1 MTSLMTSRIAS
12 LMAPVIR
19 YDIASD
25 AALGMY
31 VRNLA
36 SPTVT
41 SAAMTRSLIKQG
53 NTNRAVGVTNLNEQS
68 SRSHMLVTLVV
79 LTTNKRTGASQHSA
93 EHSHS
98 PEHSHSAEHSPTKP
112 QMAPLMAAN
121 GLTDGSTDGP
131 TDGSADGSRR
141 RGSARGQAQP
151 RRPRG
156 F

>member
-79 LTTNKRTGASQHSA
+79 LTTNKRTGASQHRA
-93 EHSHS
+93 FTLRRAFTLHRAFTDE
-98 PEHSHSAEHSPTKP
+98 
-112 QMAPLMAAN
+112 AP
-121 GLTDGSTDGP
+121 DGP
-131 TDGSADGSRR
+131 SDGCGW
-141 RGSARGQAQP
+141 P
-151 RRPRG
+151 H
-156 F
+156 

>member
-68 SRSHMLVTLVV
+68 SRSHMLVSLVV
-79 LTTNKRTGASQHSA
+79 LTTNKRTGASQHRRA
-93 EHSHS
+93 FTLRR
-98 PEHSHSAEHSPTKP
+98 A
-112 QMAPLMAAN
+112 
-121 GLTDGSTDGP
+121 STDEAPDGP
-131 TDGSADGSRR
+131 SDGCEW
-141 RGSARGQAQP
+141 P
-151 RRPRG
+151 H
-156 F
+156 

>member
-1 MTSLMTSRIAS
+1 MTYLMTSLMTSRMTSRMTS
-12 LMAPVIR
+12 LMTSLTSLMRSRIAFLMGPVIR

-79 LTTNKRTGASQHSA
+79 LTTNKRTGASRHSA

-98 PEHSHSAEHSPTKP
+98 LKHSHSAEHSPTKP
-112 QMAPLMAAN
+112 NRWPH
-121 GLTDGSTDGP
+121 
-131 TDGSADGSRR
+131 
-141 RGSARGQAQP
+141 
-151 RRPRG
+151 
-156 F
+156 

>member
-98 PEHSHSAEHSPTKP
+98 AEHPPTKP

-131 TDGSADGSRR
+131 TDGSADGSWR